1 SRDPEKTVEPDPEG
15 LLAVLRR
22 WQREAERAGRPIGR
36 IAVAYEA
43 GRDGFWLARWLRARG
58 IETHVIHSTSI
69 PVPRTHRRP
78 KSDRLDTGLLKRSFL
93 GWLRGE
99 RGHCTMAPV
108 PTLSEEDARRPNREH
123 SSLTG
128 EQTRIINRLKSTL
141 ARFGVRDFN
150 VKRPDAG
157 DRLEAVRTPEGEG
170 LPARTL
176 AEMRRELQRL
186 ALVREQL
193 GAIEAE
199 RRASSRAASNCWRGC
214 TGWALEPPTCWTA
227 RRSRASSPTARRWAA
242 SAD

>member
-1 SRDPEKTVEPDPEG
+1 
-15 LLAVLRR
+15 
-22 WQREAERAGRPIGR
+22 
-36 IAVAYEA
+36 
-43 GRDGFWLARWLRARG
+43 
-58 IETHVIHSTSI
+58 
-69 PVPRTHRRP
+69 
-78 KSDRLDTGLLKRSFL
+78 
-93 GWLRGE
+93 
-99 RGHCTMAPV
+99 MAPG

-199 RRASSRAASNCWRGC
+199 RRARRAEIG
-214 TGWALEPPTCWTA
+214 
-227 RRSRASSPTARRWAA
+227 RAHV
-242 SAD
+242 

>member
-1 SRDPEKTVEPDPEG
+1 M
-15 LLAVLRR
+15 
-22 WQREAERAGRPIGR
+22 R
-36 IAVAYEA
+36 ISDWSSDVCSS
-43 GRDGFWLARWLRARG
+43 DL
-58 IETHVIHSTSI
+58 
-69 PVPRTHRRP
+69 RRP

-170 LPARTL
+170 DRKST
-176 AEMRRELQRL
+176 RL
-186 ALVREQL
+186 N
-193 GAIEAE
+193 
-199 RRASSRAASNCWRGC
+199 SSH
-214 TGWALEPPTCWTA
+214 
-227 RRSRASSPTARRWAA
+227 
-242 SAD
+242 

>member
-1 SRDPEKTVEPDPEG
+1 
-15 LLAVLRR
+15 
-22 WQREAERAGRPIGR
+22 
-36 IAVAYEA
+36 
-43 GRDGFWLARWLRARG
+43 
-58 IETHVIHSTSI
+58 
-69 PVPRTHRRP
+69 
-78 KSDRLDTGLLKRSFL
+78 
-93 GWLRGE
+93 
-99 RGHCTMAPV
+99 MAPV

-176 AEMRRELQRL
+176 GEMRRELQRL
-186 ALVREQL
+186 ALVREPL

-199 RRASSRAASNCWRGC
+199 RGGRRTEAGRHGGGQKSGGAGKRGSV
-214 TGWALEPPTCWTA
+214 GGDPG
-227 RRSRASSPTARRWAA
+227 
-242 SAD
+242 